1 MSEPDRSSAIRMPTV
16 PIIIPVIVLGILVGS
31 VIKTGKKSISK
42 KRLLVASLFSGGL
55 NAAYSYL
62 LEMITPRP
70 TLPTGFTAN
79 RVVSASV
86 GLGFYTASFLTGFI
100 LILAVFAIAAVYLRI
115 RGRGESEEVTEEPE
129 LEEESKL

>member
-1 MSEPDRSSAIRMPTV
+1 MPTV

-42 KRLLVASLFSGGL
+42 KRLLVASLVSGAL

-79 RVVSASV
+79 RVVSVSV
-86 GLGFYTASFLTGFI
+86 GLEFYVASFLTGFI

-115 RGRGESEEVTEEPE
+115 RGRGELEAAEEPE
-129 LEEESKL
+129 LEEESQLSSG